1 VTSYPIVIVEL
12 PEAEGGGYL
21 GAAPDLPGCLSDG
34 ATPDEALRN
43 TQDAIVEW
51 LEAARAAGR
60 PIPPAGAAAERS
72 RARERA
78 LIGAVRALAEMP
90 DDERVALWSSE
101 IDRLRAVI
109 DREDAW
115 TRLDPRPS
123 ARSAAG

>member
-1 VTSYPIVIVEL
+1 MTSYPIVIVEL
-12 PEAEGGGYL
+12 PEDDGGGFL

-43 TQDAIVEW
+43 TQAAIAEW
-51 LEAARAAGR
+51 LAAARAVGR
-60 PIPPAGAAAERS
+60 QVPPAGTAAERG

-78 LIGAVRALAEMP
+78 LIGAVRALADIP
-90 DDERVALWSSE
+90 DDGGARWSRE

-109 DREDAW
+109 EREDAW
-115 TRLDPRPS
+115 TRLDPRPP